1 MAVDVL
7 NRVRN
12 RADGATTN
20 LYSMA
25 MSAEEIAEAAYN
37 EHGWEMAGY
46 YWCGF
51 APRARDMFRM
61 NRVKNHFEYR
71 KSNPMIEVAPGVL
84 RNEALSVTGEWDDSK
99 MYCPYPYTDTTYNP
113 GLVK

>member
-1 MAVDVL
+1 LAVDVL

-20 LYSMA
+20 RYSMS
-25 MSAEEIAEAAYN
+25 MSANEIAEAAYN

-61 NRVKNHFEYR
+61 NRVKDHFEYR
-71 KSNPMIEVAPGVL
+71 KKNPKIEVASGVF
-84 RNEALSVTGEWDDSK
+84 RAEALSVTGEWNDSK
-99 MYCPYPYTDTTYNP
+99 MYCPYPYEDTTYNP
-113 GLVK
+113 GLKN

>member
-1 MAVDVL
+1 ML

-12 RADGATTN
+12 RADGAQTN
-20 LYSMA
+20 IYSMA

-37 EHGWEMAGY
+37 EHGWEIAGY

-61 NRVKNHFEYR
+61 NRIKEHFEIR
-71 KSNPMIEVAPGVL
+71 KKNEPIEVVDGSGIFRKEVL
-84 RNEALSVTGEWDDSK
+84 DVTGEWEDSK
-99 MYCPYPYTDTTYNP
+99 MYCPYPYEDTTYNP
-113 GLVK
+113 GLKN